1 MKIPRFQVIFML
13 NEASILETWK
23 FKFDTSRKYISY
35 KMRFLC
41 HSFFFFFLQ
50 TKINT
55 ISLKLEGNCSIKIKL
70 IVFLP
75 LIFALASSLLHKL
88 LKCIW
93 SVFHFLNI
101 YKRLR
106 KSTQYTQL
114 NWVFVNKISKYKGGG
129 FYLFIYLIYTLLCI
143 FVDTSFFLSIFEV
156 YLITKNH

>member
-13 NEASILETWK
+13 NEASILETRK

-70 IVFLP
+70 IIFLP

-93 SVFHFLNI
+93 SVFHFLIYIKDFENLHNI
-101 YKRLR
+101 HSSIEFL
-106 KSTQYTQL
+106 S
-114 NWVFVNKISKYKGGG
+114 IKYQNTRAEV
-129 FYLFIYLIYTLLCI
+129 FIYLFNIYTFMYFCWYI
-143 FVDTSFFLSIFEV
+143 FFSYLSSRF
-156 YLITKNH
+156 T